1 MIDLEKA
8 EIEFDNCAKNYDI
21 DNENINLKLKKHE
34 RK

>member
-8 EIEFDNCAKNYDI
+8 EIEFDNYAKNYDI
-21 DNENINLKLKKHE
+21 DNENINLKMKKHE